1 MKKKKKK
8 VLGQEFLKDANF
20 LVDKC
25 NQVYMKR

>member
-20 LVDKC
+20 LVDKY